1 LVRFLLNR
9 SLGLEVK
16 SLSQPPHCWVEDSG
30 GGGGGGGG
38 RRKEEEEEGL
48 VKPKQ

>member
-1 LVRFLLNR
+1 LVRFLLNL

-16 SLSQPPHCWVEDSG
+16 SLSHPPQCWVEDS